1 MKSLYLKGLKFGMIL
16 QLAVGPMCLMV
27 FNTSRTKGFLIA
39 LSLVIAIAI
48 IDAFYITLAGIG
60 VSKILEN
67 KKVKLIFSVVGSM
80 VLIVFGLNII
90 LNTFDINIIPGLN
103 IAVNSKV
110 IFIQGLLLTLSNP
123 LTIVFWGSI
132 LTTKII
138 EDKMNK
144 KEIILFSLG
153 LISSTLIFL
162 TFIAILG
169 MLLSTFIPNNIA
181 KILNILVGC
190 LIIYF
195 GIKMLIKKR

>member
-27 FNTSRTKGFLIA
+27 FNTSRTKGLLIA